1 MGRRPRKK
9 SIGRERGT
17 LEKERGN
24 GIRVARKQKGDS
36 LEGVRESPRE
46 TQKMQPE
53 KDRKKTKM

>member
-46 TQKMQPE
+46 TQKM
-53 KDRKKTKM
+53 

>member
-24 GIRVARKQKGDS
+24 GICVTRKQKGDS
-36 LEGVRESPRE
+36 LEGVRESSRE
-46 TQKMQPE
+46 TQKMPE
-53 KDRKKTKM
+53 KERKKTKM